1 MIRSLLYVPADSER
15 FIAKAHE
22 RHADAIILDLEDSV
36 APENKAAARAG
47 LGRSVASVGQG
58 GAKVF
63 VRVNSSDDLQLA
75 DAVAACRAGATG
87 LVVPKVQ
94 QPQDLDDLAHP
105 LSRIEAEMNRP
116 ALQFIALIEDP
127 GAVLNAAAIASAP
140 RLLGLAT
147 GGEDL
152 ALALG
157 ARPTPAVL
165 HLPKLLVHYAAK
177 AKGLLSL
184 GLLRSVADY
193 SDLDAIVAA
202 IQEAREH
209 GFDGA
214 TCVHPTIVPLL
225 NAGFFPS
232 AEEIDWATRVLS
244 IAEHQIGSFAMD
256 GQMIDEPVIARARNI
271 ARRARAF
278 VA

>member
-1 MIRSLLYVPADSER
+1 MMRSLLYVPADSER
-15 FIAKAHE
+15 FIGKAHE
-22 RHADAIILDLEDSV
+22 RGADAIILDLEDSV
-36 APENKAAARAG
+36 APDHKAAARDALAG
-47 LGRSVASVGQG
+47 SVATVRQG

-63 VRVNSSDDLQLA
+63 VRINGTQEGQQA

-94 QPQDLDDLAHP
+94 RAEELAALAAVLEP
-105 LSRIEAEMNRP
+105 AEAEMNRP
-116 ALQFIALIEDP
+116 ALRFIALIEDP

-157 ARPTPAVL
+157 ALPTPAVL

-177 AKGLLSL
+177 AQGLLSF
-184 GLLRSVADY
+184 GLLRTVADY
-193 SDLDAIVAA
+193 SDLEAIGASVR
-202 IQEAREH
+202 EAREH

-214 TCVHPTIVPLL
+214 TCVHPSVVPLL
-225 NAGFFPS
+225 NSGFS
-232 AEEIDWATRVLS
+232 ANAEELDWARRVIAL
-244 IAEHQIGSFAMD
+244 AEHQPGAFALD
-256 GQMIDEPVIARARNI
+256 GKMIDAPVIARARRLIGGYGSKN
-271 ARRARAF
+271 
-278 VA
+278 